1 MVPQAS
7 ALPATFISPP
17 SMGSNPQQLE
27 CNIVLAVN
35 STSHSPGR
43 AFDESQ
49 NGVTVGAGLN
59 VENTQFTPWVTLDP
73 EGERI
78 FKSAKVNITVEN
90 ESDDPATHSY
100 SIEKRSKGSFNAGR
114 LNNSANNAQLNIT
127 DLSEVNPD
135 KFTLSKDEK
144 QIARGTLGVSP
155 AAKDAQTWAWK
166 ITSPTIKAHQRTR
179 VSPEAVVD
187 VAPWPIESDNCLP
200 LKPSEKKS
208 QPIIADGKEYNTGI
222 TVSNGSKSD
231 YARLTGNVSIA
242 GRKINDAKVRVD
254 SSGKVF
260 VTLPKGA
267 TGAEDN
273 NKAAKV
279 DIELLAQPRAATKN
293 SGHES
298 YDKPQVLRV
307 VNEYGLVTE
316 NSKTFTGSVPVQ
328 KFAPAYNSPSTVK
341 PGKSVDVT
349 LKTQPGNVRG
359 KAVGATYTV
368 VNPPKGW
375 TATPA
380 KDGTLKVTAPKG
392 AKYGEPATFNVK
404 VTYADGSSDTIK
416 TVVNVKKPAAE
427 SHTPGYGEDKGKV
440 GTKITLEQKNKNL
453 PKGSTFTI
461 TPGQDF
467 GDWKPQ
473 VDKNTGKITVT
484 IPDSAKPGDEK
495 TILVD
500 VKYPDGSV
508 DKRVP
513 AKVTVLNDPKYGV
526 ERGWPND
533 TVTLE
538 HEGKV
543 ADGSTFKIN
552 PNQDLG
558 DWKPVIDEKTGEIT
572 VTIPKN
578 AEPGFKDIRVDV
590 TDPNNGGKV
599 ETVTARVIVNGK
611 NDGNTPP
618 VNPNG
623 GDNNIIIIY
632 PNPTTPSNP
641 NDPNNPGGKTTIE
654 IVGKDNL
661 PEGGKVT
668 VGPNGEIYLII
679 PKDKTPTGPVKI
691 TIKVTNPDGSTEEK
705 DITIVVPTPPTDNTP
720 GDTDGNDGDNGDGGD
735 KPGNPNGGT
744 TVIIVNPNGNGG
756 GNPNDVKVP
765 EGWKITK
772 EGDNFVIT
780 IPEGTKPGSY
790 PIIVPDGKGGTTTV
804 YVTVGKDGGILSSS
818 NDLKGSSENL
828 SKCFENLSSASN
840 PLIWLLPLGILTAV
854 GAPLAGPISE
864 ELGKAVA
871 NVQRQMNIDIP
882 NPFGQV
888 GRNIPQ
894 PDFVKQI
901 QIEAARL
908 QQQFGPQVTQA
919 AAVGL
924 ALVGAAAGL
933 GILAAVCRNGGE
945 DLASSKK
952 GENAEGSS
960 VKDLFGGEG
969 SSSKGGA
976 EVEQTG
982 SSAEGSSSD
991 NAGAEEPAS
1000 AGDK

>member
-1 MVPQAS
+1 M
-7 ALPATFISPP
+7 
-17 SMGSNPQQLE
+17 
-27 CNIVLAVN
+27 
-35 STSHSPGR
+35 
-43 AFDESQ
+43 
-49 NGVTVGAGLN
+49 
-59 VENTQFTPWVTLDP
+59 
-73 EGERI
+73 
-78 FKSAKVNITVEN
+78 NITVEN
-90 ESDDPATHSY
+90 QGPDPATHSY
-100 SIEKRSKGSFNAGR
+100 SIETRSKGSFNAGR
-114 LNNSANNAQLNIT
+114 LNSSENNAQLNIT
-127 DLSEVNPD
+127 DLSEVNP
-135 KFTLSKDEK
+135 KQLTLSKGQK
-144 QIARGTLGVSP
+144 QIARGTLGVDP

-166 ITSPTIKAHQRTR
+166 ITSPTVKAHQRTR

-200 LKPSEKKS
+200 LAPSEKKS

-222 TVSNGSKSD
+222 TVSNGSASD

-242 GRKINDAKVRVD
+242 GKKINDAKVRVD

-260 VTLPKGA
+260 VTLPKDA
-267 TGAEDN
+267 TGAVDD

-279 DIELLAQPRAATKN
+279 DIELLAQPREATKN

-298 YDKPQVLRV
+298 YDKPQALRV
-307 VNEYGLVTE
+307 VNENGLVTQV
-316 NSKTFTGSVPVQ
+316 SKTFTGSVPVQ
-328 KFAPAYNSPSTVK
+328 KFAPEYNSPSTVK
-341 PGKSVDVT
+341 PGATVNIA
-349 LKTQPGNVRG
+349 LKTQPGKVRG

-368 VNPPKGW
+368 ANPPKGW

-392 AKYGEPATFNVK
+392 AKGGETATFNVK

-461 TPGQDF
+461 TPGQNL

-473 VDKNTGKITVT
+473 IDKNTGKITVT
-484 IPDSAKPGDEK
+484 IPGSANPGDEK

-513 AKVTVLNDPKYGV
+513 AKVTVLNDPGYGV

-533 TVTLE
+533 TVTLK

-578 AEPGFKDIRVDV
+578 AEPGFKDILVDV
-590 TDPNNGGKV
+590 TDPNNGDKV

-623 GDNNIIIIY
+623 GDNSIIIIY
-632 PNPTTPSNP
+632 PNPTTPSTP

-654 IVGKDNL
+654 IVGKENL

-679 PKDKTPTGPVKI
+679 PKDNTPTEPVKI

-720 GDTDGNDGDNGDGGD
+720 GDTDGNDDDGDDNGDGDD

-765 EGWKITK
+765 EGWKVTK

-804 YVTVGKDGGILSSS
+804 NVTVGGKRSILASSE
-818 NDLKGSSENL
+818 DLKGSSENL

-840 PLIWLLPLGILTAV
+840 PLLWLLPVGILAAV
-854 GAPLAGPISE
+854 GAPLAGPISQE
-864 ELGKAVA
+864 FGKADA

-882 NPFGQV
+882 NPFG
-888 GRNIPQ
+888 NIGQNRQQ

-908 QQQFGPQVTQA
+908 QQQFGPAVTQA

-924 ALVGAAAGL
+924 AIVGAAATL

-969 SSSKGGA
+969 SSNKDGKDSSSNGA
-976 EVEQTG
+976 EGSSSDRAEGEQAG
-982 SSAEGSSSD
+982 SSAEGSSSE
-991 NAGAEEPAS
+991 NAGAEGSAP